1 MKKLFLFGIASLV
14 PSVVFAAPWDFL
26 RGPTEFAQAAIPVV
40 AWIVM
45 VIALGVA
52 IVSFLALRK
61 KKSKRL
67 LFVSAAFG
75 LFFIKTV
82 LNLADLYYSPGS
94 FMNAGVQGIFDLL
107 IIGALFT
114 ALFRK

>member
-1 MKKLFLFGIASLV
+1 MKKIIALSGLSLL
-14 PSVVFAAPWDFL
+14 PSIVLAAPWDFL
-26 RGPTEFAQAAIPVV
+26 RGATETAQVISPVV
-40 AWIVM
+40 AWIVL
-45 VIALGVA
+45 VIAFGVML
-52 IVSFLALRK
+52 VSILALRK

-75 LFFIKTV
+75 LFFIKTI
-82 LNLADLYYSPGS
+82 LNLVDLYVSPGF
-94 FMNAGVQGIFDLL
+94 FMNVGVQSVFDLI